1 MLCVFLQDGLY
12 MHYEK
17 LGVGSNRG
25 FEYTNLN
32 LLHNQLYF
40 FNFHVVNSLGF
51 TNILTSDPI
60 LTDFTPPTPTS
71 RKLILTFVFIFFFD
85 ELNGLEVLF
94 F

>member
-1 MLCVFLQDGLY
+1 MLCVFLKDGLY

-71 RKLILTFVFIFFFD
+71 RKLILTFVFI
-85 ELNGLEVLF
+85 LLMN
-94 F
+94 